1 MPIEITKQQ
10 YRDAML
16 ALNKARAELEKVHDG
31 IRNVATEARDEVA
44 KALDCLTRAEIHVNE
59 QPWTK

>member
-10 YRDAML
+10 YKDAMF
-16 ALNKARAELEKVHDG
+16 ALQKARTELDKVHNE

-44 KALDCLTRAEIHVNE
+44 KAIDCLTRAEIHVNE